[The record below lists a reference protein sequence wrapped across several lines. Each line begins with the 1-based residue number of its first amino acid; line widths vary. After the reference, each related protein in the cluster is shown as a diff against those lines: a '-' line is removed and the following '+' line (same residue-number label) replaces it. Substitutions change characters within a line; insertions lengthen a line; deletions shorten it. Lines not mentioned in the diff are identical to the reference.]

1 MKIKYTKIYVKYKD
15 DVNSVEEL
23 AFEAHSVITFY
34 KAHLMLVMLLSFIF
48 DLKHVY
54 NFHEQDFG
62 GYPILG
68 KIPRQKMKFSKQERQ
83 RNK

>member
-1 MKIKYTKIYVKYKD
+1 
-15 DVNSVEEL
+15 
-23 AFEAHSVITFY
+23 
-34 KAHLMLVMLLSFIF
+34 MLVMLLSFIF

-83 RNK
+83 RNKKMKKKTKQKTKTKKQIKKIHYYYTFNF